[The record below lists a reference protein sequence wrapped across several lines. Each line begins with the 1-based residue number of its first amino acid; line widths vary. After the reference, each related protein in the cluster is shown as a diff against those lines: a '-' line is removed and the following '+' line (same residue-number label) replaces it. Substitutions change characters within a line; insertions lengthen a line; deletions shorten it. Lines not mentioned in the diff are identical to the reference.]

1 MSAVRY
7 ILYVDPVDTGSV
19 KALKS
24 AAQARCGIY
33 ECDVKRLTARP
44 EWLDGVPSLLD
55 RSQAV
60 LYKGSRCLKEL
71 EALSV
76 L

>member
-24 AAQARCGIY
+24 AAQARWY
-33 ECDVKRLTARP
+33 PNRSCDLV
-44 EWLDGVPSLLD
+44 
-55 RSQAV
+55 
-60 LYKGSRCLKEL
+60 
-71 EALSV
+71 
-76 L
+76 